1 MINAAGH
8 FGTSTATSSGAEQ
21 KVLYGEIGNATKL
34 NDVKTGTCH
43 NVQLTFGHGRE
54 KVVEEVS
61 VFMTPR
67 TAKLMML
74 ILKAVSG
81 ARA

>member
-43 NVQLTFGHGRE
+43 NGGNPTNGTETNATVGWDVCTGVGTPHG
-54 KVVEEVS
+54 
-61 VFMTPR
+61 
-67 TAKLMML
+67 LGGL
-74 ILKAVSG
+74 
-81 ARA
+81 